1 MQTMKMKLAQS
12 LAALAVV
19 FTGSAFAKTVA
30 WYHFDEGAPGTYAT
44 TSMEILNALDETTL
58 IGTPGTRGTGVT
70 DDFLPKFVDE
80 FATYTYLVDPVAGTT
95 NANHRSLAFKRAD
108 NASGQVNRLGG
119 SVAVAADATLS
130 LSTLT
135 VEFFV
140 RPDDASG
147 GMQWVAKRNGSN
159 TGHFTY
165 SICLNAG
172 KPYVNVYSLVEG
184 QMTLDPSTG
193 ASKFAYSKS
202 IADGTWHHV
211 ALTVDPSA
219 DADHPTAKL
228 YVDYVLRATVTLA
241 NPLCNVD
248 SGANGTLYLGM
259 STMGY
264 YAPSGSLDEVRI
276 SDTVLMPEQFLRW
289 ENVQTSDAAV
299 RLSLDN
305 AYDYTVS
312 SGAVYNVAT
321 GTELLNEVK
330 DPKFTVKALHHKTYW
345 VVPEAS
351 SDKPFDLFRR
361 GYFSEATAEVD
372 AGTMTFGTTFASD
385 GTTKRQGF
393 AFAVPAEE
401 AETLLA
407 SSFTFQAMLKLDEKP
422 VTETGLLR
430 QKYTTEG
437 GSSVY
442 GVFASVSSV
451 GEIGISGMSD
461 GKSKSQSVTGANVC
475 DGKWH
480 HVAVVYDLELKKLS
494 LYLDKVCQGSLDDY
508 VIGTQSSTD
517 LAILGTDWAAL
528 PCMADEI
535 VIDQRA
541 LEPSEFVTGS
551 WSTDNT
557 RLSVDFDENAVMQP
571 GGGEATVT
579 AVYSP
584 AVPGDYVHQS
594 EGEVARANTRSLHF
608 DGTANTA
615 VKFPHTKV
623 IELASMTVE
632 FFVRYEKAEAWAGL
646 LRCCQADRNYT
657 TTPIWSVG
665 FNGDASAVIMRVDTS
680 VKGNQSHD
688 FGNSFMDGRWHH
700 VAVTFEPTQEGNT
713 LIRMYDTTYKGVS
726 TQVGGDWTVQGALNY
741 ANGSCLGVGISS
753 MTRYFTGNIDELRIS
768 KGVLAPSQFLKWSKK
783 PRGMALLYR

>member
-259 STMGY
+259 SSMGY
-264 YAPSGSLDEVRI
+264 YAPAGSLDEVRI
-276 SDTVLMPEQFLRW
+276 SDSVLTPEQFLRW
-289 ENVQTSDAAV
+289 ENIHECDAAI
-299 RLSLDN
+299 RLGFDN
-305 AYDYTVS
+305 AFDYTAASNLYSKNGTEIPNEVRNPKFS
-312 SGAVYNVAT
+312 IVLSKDAAGAIPTFMSEGLPFTSFWRGLFSEDSSVTNRGALEFNLTEGTTKGVAFLVDDKHAISSGSFTMECRCKMSAVPTATTYFIKQSYTDDGTKTAFQVYVDTSGKLNFGGTKAGGSFTSGSLGTVCDGAWHRVAMVYDCEARTVVLYLDGTSKTWTDFEIGTGTGTEKLKILGETTSQQFAAVIDEYVITRKALKPWEFVTARHESGAV
-321 GTELLNEVK
+321 
-330 DPKFTVKALHHKTYW
+330 P
-345 VVPEAS
+345 
-351 SDKPFDLFRR
+351 
-361 GYFSEATAEVD
+361 
-372 AGTMTFGTTFASD
+372 
-385 GTTKRQGF
+385 
-393 AFAVPAEE
+393 FAVGFDD
-401 AETLLA
+401 ETLIHPVDVESYSGTLEKA
-407 SSFTFQAMLKLDEKP
+407 SYS
-422 VTETGLLR
+422 ETVPG
-430 QKYTTEG
+430 Q
-437 GSSVY
+437 
-442 GVFASVSSV
+442 F
-451 GEIGISGMSD
+451 
-461 GKSKSQSVTGANVC
+461 
-475 DGKWH
+475 
-480 HVAVVYDLELKKLS
+480 VYDGADGEDSAVTNAKS
-494 LYLDKVCQGSLDDY
+494 IFIEEGS
-508 VIGTQSSTD
+508 
-517 LAILGTDWAAL
+517 
-528 PCMADEI
+528 
-535 VIDQRA
+535 
-541 LEPSEFVTGS
+541 
-551 WSTDNT
+551 
-557 RLSVDFDENAVMQP
+557 
-571 GGGEATVT
+571 
-579 AVYSP
+579 
-584 AVPGDYVHQS
+584 
-594 EGEVARANTRSLHF
+594 
-608 DGTANTA
+608 
-615 VKFPHTKV
+615 VKFPHY
-623 IELASMTVE
+623 EPLEMDAMTVE
-632 FFVRYEKAEAWAGL
+632 FFVKYKAADGYAGL
-646 LRCCQADRNYT
+646 LRFCQANDNYM
-657 TTPIWSVG
+657 TTPIWNIG
-665 FNGDASAVIMRVDTS
+665 FNVDGTQISMRVDTEKKS
-680 VKGNQSHD
+680 NQGHS
-688 FGNSFMDGRWHH
+688 FGSSFLNGRWHH
-700 VAVTFEPTQEGNT
+700 LAVTFEPTENGDT
-713 LIRMYDTTYKGVS
+713 CIRMYDNYE
-726 TQVGGDWTVQGALNY
+726 QVGDDWTVEGKLDY
-741 ANGSCLGVGISS
+741 SKGSCLGIGTSS
-753 MTRYFTGNIDELRIS
+753 VYARFFTGYIDSLRIS
-768 KGVLAPSQFLKWSKK
+768 KGVLEPSRFLRVKK
-783 PRGMALLYR
+783 TPRGFILIYK